1 MIVSC
6 DTGCVIVYQCP
17 NRAEGMDS
25 GMAVFA
31 IVRKAGKDDKVDA
44 RNFLV
49 AKEVAGDVGKDSVI
63 VGYTLKVPGVVPLEL
78 DDKYRPLNAVDTA
91 RACEIWVKNQSGW
104 NKASKDFFRFQWSA
118 CSAFTVNRETRIA
131 GAKGYGCSTP
141 TTLAATVNSN
151 KRGDSFSA

>member
-1 MIVSC
+1 
-6 DTGCVIVYQCP
+6 
-17 NRAEGMDS
+17 
-25 GMAVFA
+25 MAVFA
-31 IVRKAGKDDKVDA
+31 IVRNAKDTSKVDA
-44 RNFLV
+44 RTFL
-49 AKEVAGDVGKDSVI
+49 ENIPESLGK
-63 VGYTLKVPGVVPLEL
+63 GYNLTIPGCAPLAL

-91 RACEIWVKNQSGW
+91 RACEVWVKNQSNW
-104 NKASKDFFRFQWSA
+104 DKASKDFFRFQWSA